1 MSKKAPGRPFVKG
14 DPRTGRRPGAVGKKT
29 LAIQELARSLT
40 TDNPDYINSLRRRIK
55 DDKLAP
61 AVENTLLYY
70 AHGKPKDTVEI
81 QGADGGPLTSIMR
94 VIVDP
99 AHARPTD

>member
-1 MSKKAPGRPFVKG
+1 MAKKANRGSFVPGDR
-14 DPRTGRRPGAVGKKT
+14 RAGRRPGAVGKKT

-40 TDNPDYINSLRRRIK
+40 TDNPEYIDSLKARIR
-55 DDKLAP
+55 DGSLAP
-61 AVENTLLYY
+61 AIENTLLFY

-99 AHARPTD
+99 KDDK